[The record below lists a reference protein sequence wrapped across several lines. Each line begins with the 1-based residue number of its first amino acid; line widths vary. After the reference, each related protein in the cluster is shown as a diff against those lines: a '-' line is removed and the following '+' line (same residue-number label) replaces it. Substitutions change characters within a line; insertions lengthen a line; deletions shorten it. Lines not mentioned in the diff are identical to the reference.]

1 MPNVALTASLSA
13 ARLAWLVLS
22 FNVNAMQTHMYVDP
36 GISFSPMWI
45 MRTMEVS
52 VAMTPDRAPES
63 PRPLQP
69 GKPEYSL

>member
-1 MPNVALTASLSA
+1 
-13 ARLAWLVLS
+13 
-22 FNVNAMQTHMYVDP
+22 MQTYVDP
-36 GISFSPMWI
+36 GMYFLPMWM

-69 GKPEYSL
+69 GNPEYSLCEARGSHLDWEPHLN